1 MIRFIKN
8 FINEYYEL
16 DRVAEKLIKKE
27 MITVIQFIRK
37 S

>member
-8 FINEYYEL
+8 FMNKYYEL
-16 DRVAEKLIKKE
+16 DKVAEKLIKKGDNDG
-27 MITVIQFIRK
+27 FN

>member
-8 FINEYYEL
+8 FMNEYYEL

-27 MITVIQFIRK
+27 K
-37 S
+37 DNGPNS

>member
-16 DRVAEKLIKKE
+16 DKVAEKLIKKE
-27 MITVIQFIRK
+27 NNNGFD